1 MSNTRYTVDEKNIY
15 NIDFELLY
23 ISKSKYEND
32 WHSTSHFHP
41 FTEIFFII
49 HGNGLMEIDDT
60 TISIKEGDL
69 VIINPNCTHTE
80 KSSVNINERLEY
92 IVFGINNLALF
103 NKKDSKVD
111 ISSCSSNLYKIM
123 NFTHNKNIILYY
135 LNMLVKEVENKEKN
149 YELACKSILTL
160 FMIYISRNAKS
171 SLFITDNPEK
181 LNIECVKI
189 KNYIDSHY
197 SENLNLDTL
206 SNLSYVNKF
215 HLVHLFSKQMGISP
229 INYLISKRI
238 EESKNLLCTTNYSI
252 RDIST
257 IVGFSNSSYFS
268 QMFKKSTGLSP
279 REYKLQY
286 NLEK

>member
-1 MSNTRYTVDEKNIY
+1 MSNTRYNVDEKNIY

-123 NFTHNKNIILYY
+123 NFTHNKNIILYSGQ
-135 LNMLVKEVENKEKN
+135 K
-149 YELACKSILTL
+149 
-160 FMIYISRNAKS
+160 
-171 SLFITDNPEK
+171 
-181 LNIECVKI
+181 
-189 KNYIDSHY
+189 
-197 SENLNLDTL
+197 
-206 SNLSYVNKF
+206 
-215 HLVHLFSKQMGISP
+215 G
-229 INYLISKRI
+229 KRI
-238 EESKNLLCTTNYSI
+238 ANI
-252 RDIST
+252 
-257 IVGFSNSSYFS
+257 
-268 QMFKKSTGLSP
+268 
-279 REYKLQY
+279 
-286 NLEK
+286 

>member
-1 MSNTRYTVDEKNIY
+1 MNFN
-15 NIDFELLY
+15 
-23 ISKSKYEND
+23 ND
-32 WHSTSHFHP
+32 KV
-41 FTEIFFII
+41 EIL
-49 HGNGLMEIDDT
+49 NYL
-60 TISIKEGDL
+60 
-69 VIINPNCTHTE
+69 
-80 KSSVNINERLEY
+80 
-92 IVFGINNLALF
+92 NNL
-103 NKKDSKVD
+103 VR
-111 ISSCSSNLYKIM
+111 
-123 NFTHNKNIILYY
+123 
-135 LNMLVKEVENKEKN
+135 EVENKDSN

-160 FMIYISRNAKS
+160 FIIYISRKAKS
-171 SLFITDNPEK
+171 NLLITTNPEK

-197 SENLNLDTL
+197 SENITLDTL